1 MFVVDSSKWH
11 PALAPG
17 QERLLIELWL
27 ETQAVDTAA
36 LYWPPVCST
45 FQTLRNLLTTL
56 REVERDILRDYH
68 VRDSAE
74 ESLDRLAECEWLKS
88 GYADDQVVLRAVLS
102 RLRDIHKRDE
112 KDGTE
117 DERSRKV
124 SQEEARKT
132 ATSFLR
138 AFLAKVERD
147 GLVGQQVD
155 HVKRL
160 TADAEIPFDVL
171 CRAVGELANDLVHLG
186 HSRDHLHGW
195 MMGTVLKQPVPLP
208 PNPPQLLDRFDQA
221 RTLGQR
227 IAGGCEVLFMVAA
240 PKAVPDSD
248 GIRFLDTM
256 PSNFPLP
263 GGSMFLKTQKRFAV
277 VAVEH
282 TLDRRA
288 ATEQAHRHLLRY
300 LHSTRLD
307 HIEFDRSVAK
317 RAAVRFV
324 ANGHT
329 QEVGGSWGLPHC
341 ELHND
346 EPFYAIPKPER
357 NESTFAEL
365 DRVLYWLEQ
374 ARRWDDVG
382 RLIALWTALEFLFS
396 KTVQPAAEAIQ
407 DLMPAY
413 LVPNYARSLLL
424 DLWAFIEHVP
434 GITLPED
441 METDLEVQPTGVGKR
456 RKVNLVKLL
465 AECLKDDATNP
476 LKAIISGYPIL
487 VRKYNR
493 VRQLDPT
500 PQQDM
505 PIRRCLSRFE
515 KEITFDIR
523 FAFRARNTIVH
534 DAAIQIVQID
544 RLIQR
549 MNWMLSTTLD
559 TLLYQFTSNP
569 TLPLSDLHE
578 INKVNF
584 AKWKKRL
591 TESAKPPFEGKVAI
605 PLAEIVDP
613 PQAGLSGK

>member
-1 MFVVDSSKWH
+1 MFVVDSNKWH
-11 PALAPG
+11 PELAPG

-27 ETQAVDTAA
+27 EALATDTSP
-36 LYWPPVCST
+36 LCWSPVCST
-45 FQTLRNLLTTL
+45 FQTLRNLLAAL
-56 REVERDILRDYH
+56 REVERDILFAYH

-74 ESLDRLAECEWLKS
+74 ETLERLGECGWLKS
-88 GYADDQVVLRAVLS
+88 GYAEDLVVLRELLR
-102 RLRDIHKRDE
+102 RLADIHKRE
-112 KDGTE
+112 ENLGNE
-117 DERSRKV
+117 EERSRKV
-124 SQEEARKT
+124 NQEEARKT
-132 ATSFLR
+132 ASSFLR

-160 TADAEIPFDVL
+160 TAEPATPFDVL
-171 CRAVGELANDLVHLG
+171 CRAVGELTNDLVHLG

-195 MMGTVLKQPVPLP
+195 MIGAVLKQPDPMP
-208 PNPPQLLDRFDQA
+208 PAPPPLLDRFDSA
-221 RTLGQR
+221 RALGQR
-227 IAGGCEVLFMVAA
+227 IAGGCEVLFMVNALA
-240 PKAVPDSD
+240 TVPDSD
-248 GIRFLDTM
+248 GIRFVGSV
-256 PSNFPLP
+256 PANFPLS
-263 GGSMFLKTQKRFAV
+263 GGSPFLKTQKRFAV
-277 VAVEH
+277 VTVEH

-307 HIEFDRSVAK
+307 HLSFDRTVVR
-317 RAAVRFV
+317 RAAVRIV
-324 ANGHT
+324 ASGNT
-329 QEVGGSWGLPHC
+329 QEVSEIRGLPHC

-346 EPFYAIPKPER
+346 ELFYAMSKQGR
-357 NESTFAEL
+357 NEGTFAEL

-407 DLMPAY
+407 DLIPAY
-413 LVPNYARSLLL
+413 LVPNYARLLLL

-434 GITLPED
+434 EITLSQD
-441 METDLEVQPTGVGKR
+441 METRLEVQPTGVGTR
-456 RKVNLVKLL
+456 RKVHLVKLL
-465 AECLKDDATNP
+465 EECLKDDTTNP
-476 LKAIISGYPIL
+476 LKAVISPFPIL
-487 VRKYNR
+487 LRKYHG
-493 VRQLDPT
+493 VRLLDPT

-515 KEITFDIR
+515 KQVIFDLR

-549 MNWMLSTTLD
+549 MNWMLSTALD
-559 TLLYQFTSNP
+559 TLLFQFAHNP
-569 TLPLSDLHE
+569 TLSLSDLHE

-584 AKWKKRL
+584 AKWKN
-591 TESAKPPFEGKVAI
+591 
-605 PLAEIVDP
+605 D
-613 PQAGLSGK
+613 